1 MHDATARD
9 GIRIRRLSGS
19 DAQDARRLFA
29 MMAAVFEEPMGA
41 VSEAYVERLLARPDV
56 AAFAAV
62 TPEGRFVG
70 GATVFELPMT
80 RHEGGELLLWDLA
93 VAVEYQRRGIGR
105 RLMEAVQAHARARGL
120 ACTFLFADD
129 EDLHA
134 LDFYRAIGGRAA
146 PVTMFTWDAD

>member
-1 MHDATARD
+1 MREHPSDD
-9 GIRIRRLSGS
+9 GVRIRRLADT
-19 DAQDARRLFA
+19 DAADALGLFA
-29 MMAAVFEEPMGA
+29 MMADVFEEPMGP
-41 VSEAYVERLLARPDV
+41 VSEAYVARLLARPDV
-56 AAFAAV
+56 AVFAAV
-62 TPEGRFVG
+62 LPDGTPVG
-70 GATVFELPMT
+70 GATTFELPMF

-93 VAVEYQRRGIGR
+93 VLPEQQRRGIGR

-134 LDFYRAIGGRAA
+134 IDFYRAIGGRAA